1 MIEFPKNFTF
11 GTATASHQIEGDNI
25 YNDWWHWETTGR
37 LKVKSGKACNHW
49 ELYHE
54 DIELMSKLGYKGYRF
69 SIEWSRIFP
78 QENLFNERALNR
90 YMEIVELLK
99 KHGITPVVTLHHFT
113 SPKWFID
120 KGGWLKEENLSY
132 FRNYVEKVVDS
143 IKGVDYWVVFNEP
156 NVYIL
161 QGYIMGV
168 WPPGYRSLRLADKA
182 AVSIVKAYKEA
193 YEVLKG
199 RGKIGIAQNLVSFKP
214 ASDDKRDIRVCEKA
228 REAYNHGFLK
238 GILQGEYVSL
248 RGVKRVEE
256 SDMDFIGVN
265 YYSGFVVKHVFNPFK
280 MFMDVRP
287 LDTGLWTTMGYCIY
301 PKGIYEVTREVYERY
316 KRDIIITE
324 NGVAVKDD
332 ELRVLSIVR
341 HLQYVHKALSEGIPI
356 HGYYYWSFMD
366 NYEWDKG
373 FEQKFGLIE
382 VDYSTFERRPRKS
395 AYVYSEIARTKKI
408 SDELL
413 EKYGEKWS

>member
-1 MIEFPKNFTF
+1 MIEFPRDFTF
-11 GTATASHQIEGDNI
+11 GTATASHQIEGDNM
-25 YNDWWHWETTGR
+25 YNDWWYWETTGR
-37 LKVKSGKACNHW
+37 LRVKSGKACNHW
-49 ELYHE
+49 ELYRE
-54 DIELMSKLGYKGYRF
+54 DIELMSRLGYDGYRF

-78 QENLFNERALNR
+78 QENLFDERALNR
-90 YMEIVELLK
+90 YVEIVELLR

-120 KGGWLKEENLSY
+120 KGGWLREENISY
-132 FRNYVEKVVDS
+132 FRRYVEAVVDS
-143 IKGVDYWVVFNEP
+143 VKGVNYWVVFNEP

-161 QGYIMGV
+161 QGYIMGA
-168 WPPGYRSLRLADKA
+168 WPPGYKSLKIADKA
-182 AVSIVKAYKEA
+182 AVNIVKAYKEA

-199 RGKIGIAQNLVSFKP
+199 RGKVGVAQNLISFKP
-214 ASDDKRDIRVCEKA
+214 ASDGRRDLNACEKA
-228 REAYNHGFLK
+228 REVYNHGFLK
-238 GILQGEYVSL
+238 GVLQGEYVSL
-248 RGVKRVEE
+248 RGIKRIEE

-265 YYSGFVVKHVFNPFK
+265 YYSGFVVKHVFNPLK

-301 PKGIYEVTREVYERY
+301 PRGIYEVTREVYDRY
-316 KRDIIITE
+316 RRDIIITE

-332 ELRVLSIVR
+332 ELRILSIVR
-341 HLQYVHKALSEGIPI
+341 HLQYVYKALSEGIPI

-373 FEQKFGLIE
+373 FEQRFGLFE
-382 VDYSTFERRPRKS
+382 VDYSTFERKPRRS
-395 AYVYSEIARTKKI
+395 AYVYSEIARTKRI

-413 EKYGEKWS
+413 EKYGEKQS